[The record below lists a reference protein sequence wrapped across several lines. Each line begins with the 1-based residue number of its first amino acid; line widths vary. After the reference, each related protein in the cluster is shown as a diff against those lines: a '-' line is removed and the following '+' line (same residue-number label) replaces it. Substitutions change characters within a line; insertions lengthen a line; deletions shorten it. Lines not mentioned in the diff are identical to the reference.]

1 MSNDLE
7 KDSAMS
13 VKNSA
18 DIDEQSKKTLEA
30 IRDNL
35 LRPMHDSLY
44 EKIDQVAQ
52 QVKSLKL
59 WILWLLVAHI
69 GLQILTVLLLIG
81 RQYGIK

>member
-13 VKNSA
+13 VKNGA
-18 DIDEQSKKTLEA
+18 DIDEQAKKTLEA

-44 EKIDQVAQ
+44 EKIDQQ
-52 QVKSLKL
+52 EKSLKL
-59 WILWLLVAHI
+59 FRWLLIAQI
-69 GLQILTVLLLIG
+69 CLQILTALLLIG
-81 RQYGIK
+81 R